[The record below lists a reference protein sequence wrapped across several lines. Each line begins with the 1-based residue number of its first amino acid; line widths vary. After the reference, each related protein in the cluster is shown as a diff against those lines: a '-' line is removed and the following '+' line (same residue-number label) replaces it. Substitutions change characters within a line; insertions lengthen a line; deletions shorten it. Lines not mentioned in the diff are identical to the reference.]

1 MLFATK
7 PLSKDVTGA
16 AEEARRVTTHALE
29 KAGELAAGT
38 TRKVRAG
45 LEDASATAQYQLDRY
60 GRLSRR
66 FVAERP
72 LASALIA
79 AAAGAA
85 VVAVALALLRNR
97 RDRQA
102 RP

>member
-1 MLFATK
+1 MLFVTK
-7 PLSKDVTGA
+7 PLSKEVAGA
-16 AEEARRVTTHALE
+16 AEEARRATTHALE
-29 KAGELAAGT
+29 RAGELAAGT

-45 LEDASATAQYQLDRY
+45 IEDASAAAQYQVERY

-72 LASALIA
+72 VATALIA

-85 VVAVALALLRNR
+85 VVAVALAMLRNR
-97 RDRQA
+97 RDRY
-102 RP
+102 

>member
-1 MLFATK
+1 MLFVTK
-7 PLSKDVTGA
+7 PLSTDVTGV
-16 AEEARRVTTHALE
+16 AEDARRATTQALE
-29 KAGELAAGT
+29 RAGELAADT
-38 TRKVRAG
+38 SRKVRAG
-45 LEDASATAQYQLDRY
+45 LEDASAAAHYQLDRY

-85 VVAVALALLRNR
+85 VVALALALAMLRKR
-97 RDRQA
+97 RDRY
-102 RP
+102 

>member
-1 MLFATK
+1 MLFVTK
-7 PLSKDVTGA
+7 PSSKDVASA

-29 KAGELAAGT
+29 RAGELAVDT

-45 LEDASATAQYQLDRY
+45 FDDASAAAQYQVGRY

-72 LASALIA
+72 VASALIA
-79 AAAGAA
+79 VAAGAA
-85 VVAVALALLRNR
+85 VVAVALAMLRSR
-97 RDRQA
+97 RDRS
-102 RP
+102 

>member
-1 MLFATK
+1 MLFVTK
-7 PLSKDVTGA
+7 PLNTSTPGV
-16 AEEARRVTTHALE
+16 AEEARRATAQALE
-29 KAGELAAGT
+29 KAGELAADTG
-38 TRKVRAG
+38 RKVRAG

-66 FVAERP
+66 FVADRP

-85 VVAVALALLRNR
+85 VVAVALALLRKR
-97 RDRQA
+97 RDRY
-102 RP
+102 

>member
-1 MLFATK
+1 MLFVTK
-7 PLSKDVTGA
+7 PLSKDVAGA
-16 AEEARRVTTHALE
+16 AEEARRVTTDALE
-29 KAGELAAGT
+29 RAGELAADT

-45 LEDASATAQYQLDRY
+45 FEDASAAAQYQLGRY

-97 RDRQA
+97 RDRQET
-102 RP
+102 R

>member
-1 MLFATK
+1 MLFVKK
-7 PLSKDVTGA
+7 PLSTDVAGV
-16 AEEARRVTTHALE
+16 AEEARRATSQALE
-29 KAGELAAGT
+29 KASELAADT
-38 TRKVRAG
+38 SRKVRAG
-45 LEDASATAQYQLDRY
+45 LDDATAATQYQLERY

-85 VVAVALALLRNR
+85 VVAVALAMLRKR
-97 RDRQA
+97 RDRY
-102 RP
+102 

>member
-1 MLFATK
+1 MLFVTK
-7 PLSKDVTGA
+7 RSSTDTAGV
-16 AEEARRVTTHALE
+16 AEEARRATTHALE
-29 KAGELAAGT
+29 KAGELAAETG
-38 TRKVRAG
+38 RKVRAG
-45 LEDASATAQYQLDRY
+45 LEDAGATAHYQLDRY

-85 VVAVALALLRNR
+85 VVAVALAMLRKR
-97 RDRQA
+97 RDRY
-102 RP
+102 

>member
-1 MLFATK
+1 MLFVTK
-7 PLSKDVTGA
+7 PLPQDVAGA
-16 AEEARRVTTHALE
+16 AQEARRVTTDALE
-29 KAGELAAGT
+29 RAGELAAAT
-38 TRKVRAG
+38 THKVRAG
-45 LEDASATAQYQLDRY
+45 LEDASAAAHYQLDRY

-72 LASALIA
+72 FASALIA

-97 RDRQA
+97 RDR
-102 RP
+102 